1 MTGLVERIVSQRISA
16 ENPNDPRFWSGSV
29 GASSSGINVTPE
41 TALTYDAF
49 FACVRVIAEDYAT
62 LPVDIVRK
70 RRNGVG
76 RDQLPNHPLD
86 YLFNVAANSYQTAL
100 EWREWMCRVAC
111 LYPEAVSEIIPG
123 RRGFASELR
132 PIHPAWLKRETLPN
146 GVVQYDIHE
155 PGKPRRTLSLDE
167 VYRVPSPLG
176 VGVVQLAKEDVGV
189 ALAANKSMGSMW
201 KNGRRGMWGL
211 QHPKSL
217 SVPAKENLAA
227 SIAAVSG
234 PENTA
239 RVLLF
244 EEGMTWVD
252 IGIKPEDA
260 QALQQM
266 EFTVLKMARW
276 FRMQPHKISYMIN
289 ASYNSIEQQNIEH
302 VTDTIRPWV
311 KRFESSALVYLLQ
324 DEPDTQLK
332 HNLGDLL
339 RGDALSRW
347 QVYEIQKRVGARNSN
362 EIRES
367 EDMNP
372 RDDPGGT
379 IYWDNQAGAGQ
390 AGVGSSPGSRQ
401 SRAVAIATSAAQRV
415 VAKEVA
421 AVKRNAVRF
430 ADPADFSAWREWATA
445 FFAEHAEAVASML
458 ALGPDEARSYCDAKR
473 DELIEHGMKAVV
485 GWESRDI
492 ERLTNLALGEPT

>member
-1 MTGLVERIVSQRISA
+1 MKGLFERIVGPRISA
-16 ENPNDPRFWSGSV
+16 SNPNDERFWGSGSY
-29 GASSSGINVTPE
+29 GSSSGVNVTPE
-41 TALTYDAF
+41 NALTYDAL
-49 FACVRVIAEDYAT
+49 FACVRVISEDYAT

-70 RRNGVG
+70 RANGIG
-76 RDQLPNHPLD
+76 RDEIPNHPLD
-86 YLFNVAANSYQTAL
+86 HLFNVAANDYQTAL
-100 EWREWMCRVAC
+100 EWREWMARVAC

-132 PIHPAWLKRETLPN
+132 PLHPSWLRKETLPN
-146 GVVQYDIHE
+146 GTVHYEVRE
-155 PGKPRRTLSLDE
+155 PQKDRRTLGLDE

-176 VGVVQLAKEDVGV
+176 MGVVQLAKEDVGA

-211 QHPKSL
+211 QHPKAL
-217 SVPAKENLAA
+217 STAAKENLKE
-227 SIAAVSG
+227 SIATVSG

-239 RVLLF
+239 KVILF

-252 IGIKPEDA
+252 IGIKPGDA

-266 EFTVLKMARW
+266 EFSVLRMARW
-276 FRMQPHKISYMIN
+276 FRMQPHKVAYMIN

-311 KRFESSALVYLLQ
+311 KRFESSAKVYLI
-324 DEPDTQLK
+324 DEPNTYLK

-372 RDDPGGT
+372 RNDPGGET
-379 IYWDNQAGAGQ
+379 YWDKQPGAGT
-390 AGVGSSPGSRQ
+390 GDGTSNTPGSRQ
-401 SRAVAIATSAAQRV
+401 SRAVALATSAAQRI
-415 VAKEVA
+415 VAKELS
-421 AVKRNAVRF
+421 AVRRNAVKF
-430 ADPADFSAWREWATA
+430 ADSKDFDAWRTWATG
-445 FFAEHAEAVASML
+445 FFAEHAEAVANTL
-458 ALGPDEARSYCDAKR
+458 VLREEDARAYCEAKR
-473 DELIEHGMKAVV
+473 DELIEHGMKAVDR
-485 GWESRDI
+485 WEARDV
-492 ERLTNLALGEPT
+492 ERLTNLALGEVA